1 MIFDEKDLC
10 RLLWEMLHLDEK
22 FDVWGY
28 DIKKRPLKQRA
39 IPEFIMTSNK
49 GRADKD
55 NKYIPLRSGIRFGM
69 KKFTKNFFK
78 PHLKVCFGFFI
89 SL

>member
-1 MIFDEKDLC
+1 
-10 RLLWEMLHLDEK
+10 MLHLDEK

-55 NKYIPLRSGIRFGM
+55 NKYIPLRRVVLG
-69 KKFTKNFFK
+69 
-78 PHLKVCFGFFI
+78 LA
-89 SL
+89 